1 MTNAQIAATVL
12 AERYLALW
20 NEADGARRRRL
31 ISTTW
36 AAEGRYVDPMMGA
49 EGHEAIDGM
58 IAAVQEKF
66 PGLCFSLAGTPDGYG
81 DRVRFSWALGPAG
94 GPAIAHGTDFAELDG
109 EGRFVSV
116 TGFLDALAA

>member
-20 NEADGARRRRL
+20 NETDGVRRRRL

-36 AAEGRYVDPMMGA
+36 AEGARYVDPMMGA
-49 EGHEAIDGM
+49 EGQEAIDGM

-66 PGLCFSLAGTPDGYG
+66 PGLRFSLAGMPDGYDG
-81 DRVRFSWALGPAG
+81 WMRFSWSLGPAG
-94 GPAIAHGTDFAELDG
+94 GPAIAHGTDFADLD
-109 EGRFVSV
+109 EECRFVSV
-116 TGFLDALAA
+116 SGFLDVRAA